1 MTVKKVGFI
10 GCGTMGGNMAIN
22 LLNSGFD
29 LTVFDINRE
38 VLDPLVEQGARA
50 ATSPAGAAYDAE
62 VVIMMLHNPDVEIVM
77 NGENGVVPGL
87 KPGAILIDSGNSD
100 PRLSPGRFEHCK
112 KKGIHFLDIG
122 VSGGPAGARSATLA
136 IMVGGA
142 REAFERALPLFDAIG
157 SSVSY
162 MGGPGA
168 GHLSKLVGILISQGT
183 IALVGEALS
192 FAHREGLN
200 MPELVNALST
210 STAGSAIMNKAVK
223 LHHEPLP
230 EDWRQNLQEINRAR
244 AGSDAEPW
252 ALAMAGEI
260 SHPLPIVGLVNEL
273 TKMYRADSAQPNAE
287 MTDKI
292 FYQLV
297 AMA

>member
-1 MTVKKVGFI
+1 MKVRRVGFI

-22 LLNSGFD
+22 LLRNGFD
-29 LTVFDINRE
+29 LTVFDIDRE
-38 VLDPLVEQGARA
+38 ALDTLVEQGARV
-50 ATSPAGAAYDAE
+50 ATSPADAAHASE

-77 NGENGVVPGL
+77 NGVVPGL

-112 KKGIHFLDIG
+112 KRGIHFLDVG
-122 VSGGPAGARSATLA
+122 ASGGPARAQSATLA
-136 IMVGGA
+136 IMAGGA
-142 REAFERALPLFDAIG
+142 REAFERVLPLLEAIG

-192 FAHREGLN
+192 FAQREGLD
-200 MPELVNALST
+200 MPELVRALAT
-210 STAGSAIMNKAVK
+210 STAGSAIMNKAVE

-230 EDWRQNLQEINRAR
+230 EDWRQNLQDIHRAR

-252 ALAMAGEI
+252 ALAMAGDI
-260 SHPLPIVGLVNEL
+260 GHPLPIVSLVNEL
-273 TKMYRADSAQPNAE
+273 TKMYRADGAQPNAE

-292 FYQLV
+292 FYRLV

>member
-1 MTVKKVGFI
+1 MTIKKVGFI

-22 LLNSGFD
+22 LLKAGLD
-29 LTVFDINRE
+29 LTVFDINRKA
-38 VLDPLVEQGARA
+38 LKPLVERGAKP
-50 ATSPAGAAYDAE
+50 ATSPADAAHDAE

-87 KPGAILIDSGNSD
+87 KRGAILIDSGNSD

-112 KKGIHFLDIG
+112 KRGIHFLDVG
-122 VSGGPAGARSATLA
+122 ASGGPARAQSATLA
-136 IMVGGA
+136 IMAGGA
-142 REAFERALPLFDAIG
+142 REAFERVLPLLEGIG

-192 FAHREGLN
+192 FAQRERLD
-200 MPELVNALST
+200 MPELVRALAT
-210 STAGSAIMNKAVK
+210 STAGSAIMNQAVK

-230 EDWRQNLQEINRAR
+230 EDWRQNLQDIHRSR

-260 SHPLPIVGLVNEL
+260 GHPLPIVSLVNEL
-273 TKMYRADSAQPNAE
+273 TKMYRGNSAQPNAE

>member
-1 MTVKKVGFI
+1 MTFMKVGFI
-10 GCGTMGGNMAIN
+10 GCGTMGGNMAMN
-22 LLNSGFD
+22 LLKNGFD
-29 LTVFDINRE
+29 LTVFDINLRA
-38 VLDPLVEQGARA
+38 LKPLVERGARPA
-50 ATSPAGAAYDAE
+50 KSPADAAYDAE

-77 NGENGVVPGL
+77 NGENGVVHGL

-100 PRLSPGRFEHCK
+100 PRLSPCRFEHCK
-112 KKGIHFLDIG
+112 KRGIHFIDVG
-122 VSGGPAGARSATLA
+122 VSGGPARAQSATLA
-136 IMVGGA
+136 IMAGG
-142 REAFERALPLFDAIG
+142 ERAAFGRVSPLFEAMG
-157 SSVSY
+157 SSVRY

-168 GHLSKLVGILISQGT
+168 GHLSKLIGILISQGT

-192 FAHREGLN
+192 FAQKEGLD
-200 MPELVNALST
+200 MPELVDALAT
-210 STAGSAIMNKAVK
+210 STAGSAIMDNAVK
-223 LHHEPLP
+223 LHHEPFP
-230 EDWRQNLQEINRAR
+230 EDWQQNLEGIKRAR

-260 SHPLPIVGLVNEL
+260 GHPLPLISLVNAL
-273 TKMYRADSAQPNAE
+273 TKMYRADGAQPNAE

>member
-1 MTVKKVGFI
+1 MRVRRVGFI
-10 GCGTMGGNMAIN
+10 GCGTMGGNMALK
-22 LLNSGFD
+22 LLGNGFD
-29 LTVFDINRE
+29 LTVFDIRRE
-38 VLDPLVEQGARA
+38 AVKPLVERGARV
-50 ATSPAGAAYDAE
+50 ATSPADAAHDAE
-62 VVIMMLHNPDVEIVM
+62 VVIMMLHNPDVELVM
-77 NGENGVVPGL
+77 NGVVSGL

-100 PRLSPGRFEHCK
+100 PRLSLGRFERCK

-122 VSGGPAGARSATLA
+122 VSGGPARAQSGTLA
-136 IMVGGA
+136 IMAGGE
-142 REAFERALPLFDAIG
+142 RDAFERALPLFEAIG

-192 FAHREGLN
+192 FAQREGLD
-200 MPELVNALST
+200 MPELVKALAT
-210 STAGSAIMNKAVK
+210 STAGSAIMNKAVE
-223 LHHEPLP
+223 LHDEPLP
-230 EDWRQNLQEINRAR
+230 EDWRQNLQDIHRAR

-260 SHPLPIVGLVNEL
+260 GQPLPIISLVNEL
-273 TKMYRADSAQPNAE
+273 TKMYRSDGAQPNAE

-292 FYQLV
+292 FYRLV

>member
-1 MTVKKVGFI
+1 MIVKKVGFI

-22 LLNSGFD
+22 LLRNGFD
-29 LTVFDINRE
+29 LTVFDIDRE
-38 VLDPLVEQGARA
+38 ALDPLVEQGARA
-50 ATSPAGAAYDAE
+50 AMSPVDASYDVE

-77 NGENGVVPGL
+77 NGAVPGL

-112 KKGIHFLDIG
+112 KQGVHFLDVG
-122 VSGGPAGARSATLA
+122 VSGGPARAQSGTLA
-136 IMVGGA
+136 IVAGGE
-142 REAFERALPLFDAIG
+142 REAFERALPLFESIG

-168 GHLSKLVGILISQGT
+168 GHLSKLVSILISQGT

-192 FAHREGLN
+192 FAQREGLD
-200 MPELVNALST
+200 MPALVKALAT
-210 STAGSAIMNKAVK
+210 STAGSAIMNQAVK
-223 LHHEPLP
+223 HHHEPLP
-230 EDWRQNLQEINRAR
+230 EDWRQNLQDITRAR

-260 SHPLPIVGLVNEL
+260 GHPLPIVSLVNEL
-273 TKMYRADSAQPNAE
+273 TKMYRANSAQPNAE